1 MIKCCKTSYK
11 ATHTYTLFRI
21 SDILDYLYNCPF
33 LLIKVTEVTDTY
45 FLGWFD
51 SLYGLWLSFIYFFC
65 RPLLS
70 SYHVSDTVLGTGDTK
85 VNAKGSF
92 PLRGSLL
99 GENSYVNKCNQKQ
112 KVRERGVRGRERGRR
127 ERWEGREGRGGRGRE
142 GKRTLTPVSGRIGQA
157 L

>member
-33 LLIKVTEVTDTY
+33 LLIKVTEVTGTY

-70 SYHVSDTVLGTGDTK
+70 SYRVRCCARYRGHKSEWERVLSFKRQSTRRKQLCKQISATK
-85 VNAKGSF
+85 N
-92 PLRGSLL
+92 RRW
-99 GENSYVNKCNQKQ
+99 E
-112 KVRERGVRGRERGRR
+112 REGWEGGRR
-127 ERWEGREGRGGRGRE
+127 EEGRDGRGGEGREGRERE
-142 GKRTLTPVSGRIGQA
+142 SLGC
-157 L
+157 